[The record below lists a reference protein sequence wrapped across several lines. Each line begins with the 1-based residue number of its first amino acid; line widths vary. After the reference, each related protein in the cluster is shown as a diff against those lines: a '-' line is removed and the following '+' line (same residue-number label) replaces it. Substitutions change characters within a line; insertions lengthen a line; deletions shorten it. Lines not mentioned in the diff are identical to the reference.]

1 MPAPPT
7 SPRAFFILGRGRS
20 GTTWLARA
28 LTQHPAIAVAP
39 EGLFVLNLF
48 GRYASRPL
56 TPRAL
61 ERFCADLLRERR
73 MHSWHLQRE
82 RLTERLRALP
92 EPVRYSQACATVY
105 RSYAEDTLGRG
116 ELSWIGDKNPLHA
129 LFGDRLA
136 RLFPDARFIH
146 VSRDH
151 RDNVRSFR
159 AAAFDLDHGGALAY
173 RWRRYNDEVLR
184 LRERAPERVLS
195 LRFEDLLRCPEH
207 ELSRV
212 CAFLGLPLHPRM
224 LATRRDEPLHGPGT
238 RPGWFE
244 QPPAAL
250 EPARAERW
258 SRELPA
264 ATVRT
269 ADAIAG
275 RVAQRLGYAPAGHG
289 RAPVLPTALGWLYG
303 WSSVQAEKLLFS
315 ACPAELRMALINGYR
330 RAPGRNP

>member
-1 MPAPPT
+1 VPP
-7 SPRAFFILGRGRS
+7 RFFFILGRGRS

-39 EGLFVLNLF
+39 EGLFVLHLF
-48 GRYASRPL
+48 GRYASRRL
-56 TPRAL
+56 SPRAL
-61 ERFCADLLRERR
+61 DRFCADLFGERR

-82 RLTERLRALP
+82 RVAERLRALP
-92 EPVRYSQACATVY
+92 APVRYADACAAVY
-105 RSYAEDTLGRG
+105 RSYAADTLGRD
-116 ELSWIGDKNPLHA
+116 ELAWIGDKNPLHA
-129 LFGDRLA
+129 LFAERLA
-136 RLFPDARFIH
+136 RLFPDARFVH

-184 LRERAPERVLS
+184 LREREPGRVLS
-195 LRFEDLLRCPEH
+195 LRFEDLLQQPER
-207 ELSRV
+207 ELARV
-212 CAFLGLPLHPRM
+212 CAFLELELHPRM
-224 LATRRDEPLHGPGT
+224 LAPRRDEPALPPGA

-250 EPARAERW
+250 QPARAGRG
-258 SRELPA
+258 SRELPVV
-264 ATVRT
+264 TVRT

-275 RVAQRLGYAPAGHG
+275 GVAQRLGYSPADRG
-289 RAPVLPTALGWLYG
+289 RAPVLATALGWLYG
-303 WSSVQAEKLLFS
+303 WSSVEAEKLLFS
-315 ACPAELRMALINGYR
+315 ACPAELRMALINAYR